1 MKYLGT
7 LFLIA
12 ALLLP
17 SISYAQEAC
26 GDDFAAER
34 LRAAEAYWAGDFE
47 TAIDAYTCAI
57 SLIPA
62 DVEANGGL
70 EMGDDYAGAY
80 LNRGWAYLQNG
91 DFALIHEDFYRWI
104 ELTEQET
111 ISQTLD
117 ETLAGGSFVIE
128 PGVVHRIS
136 FDGTAGE
143 ILGFAVMSDAPTDPL
158 IVILAPDGS
167 VLLADDDGGINL
179 NSVIR
184 RYTLPETGSYTLVLG
199 QAGGWGTGEV
209 ELAVYRDGE
218 LSSTNPDNPH
228 LAFSFAVYNLYAGE
242 TAEVFTTNGDR
253 LNMRSEPSTNA
264 EILDRLELGELVTL
278 LEGPY
283 KEDGGYAWWRI
294 RNDEGLEGWAVER
307 VETEQ
312 TLQLALFTGEEALVT
327 SAPDLLNVRGEP
339 TRSSDV
345 EFQLED
351 GDVVMLLED
360 EPVIAD
366 GLRWWHIRD
375 AEGREGWAV
384 DRIGIERTLAPLREF
399 PSQS

>member
-1 MKYLGT
+1 MKVLGS
-7 LFLIA
+7 LFLIV

-17 SISYAQEAC
+17 AISYAQEDC
-26 GDDFAAER
+26 GTDFDEEHSRALGAYRQGDYEAAIE
-34 LRAAEAYWAGDFE
+34 
-47 TAIDAYTCAI
+47 AYTCAI
-57 SLIPA
+57 SLIPPDIEDGA
-62 DVEANGGL
+62 EG
-70 EMGDDYAGAY
+70 MGSDYGYVY
-80 LNRGWAYLQNG
+80 LGRAWAYLQNG
-91 DFALIHEDFYRWI
+91 DYDLTHDDFYRSI
-104 ELTEQET
+104 AITEQET
-111 ISQTLD
+111 INQTLD
-117 ETLAGGSFVIE
+117 ETLAGGNFQIE
-128 PGVVHRIS
+128 PGIVHRLS
-136 FDGTAGE
+136 FDGEAGE
-143 ILGFAVMSDAPTDPL
+143 TMGFSVMSPDATDPL

-184 RYTLPETGSYTLVLG
+184 RYTLPETGTYTLVLG

-218 LSSTNPDNPH
+218 LSSTTPDNPN
-228 LAFSFAVYNLYAGE
+228 LAFSFAVYYLYVGE

-264 EILDRLELGELVTL
+264 AIVDRLELGELVTL

-312 TLQLALFTGEEALVT
+312 TLQLALLTGEEALVT

-351 GDVVMLLED
+351 GDVVTLLEE

-399 PSQS
+399 PNS